1 MVAGDSPQRQAR
13 LNPRASLWL
22 AMALAG
28 LVSFAAAAAGLDVR
42 ASYGAR
48 VTGDEPY
55 YLITAIS
62 LAEERNLDVSDEI
75 TEGSYRPFHEI
86 ALDEQTRPLE
96 GGRRVSPH
104 DPLLP
109 LLLAPAV
116 ALGGWLGA
124 KWLLAALAGALCA
137 LIVWIAVRRFR
148 VGIGAAALAA
158 VVFGASAPLAVYG
171 SQVYPELPAALC
183 TAIGVAA
190 LTGRLRTGGLSCL
203 AVSVTALPWLSIKY
217 APIAAT
223 LALIGLAVMW
233 RAGRTSAA
241 AALGGGLAVM
251 AIVFVAAHLQ
261 LYEGLTPY
269 AVGDHF
275 ATGEFGVVGTSPDY
289 AGRSR
294 RLIGLLVDRDFGLAA
309 WQPAWLLVVPAV
321 FSLAK
326 TRPRGWLAL
335 GLPLAAGWLNATFVA
350 LTMQGW
356 WWPGRQVVVVLPC
369 AVIGI
374 AWWAARSRARLAILA
389 VSGAA
394 GIASLAWLIAEALD
408 RRLTWVVDF
417 FTTSNPLYRAWRLIL
432 PDYLDVTSTTWV
444 LHWLWILLAALVGV
458 WAWRS
463 SPATTRP

>member
-1 MVAGDSPQRQAR
+1 V
-13 LNPRASLWL
+13 L
-22 AMALAG
+22 
-28 LVSFAAAAAGLDVR
+28 
-42 ASYGAR
+42 
-48 VTGDEPY
+48 
-55 YLITAIS
+55 
-62 LAEERNLDVSDEI
+62 
-75 TEGSYRPFHEI
+75 
-86 ALDEQTRPLE
+86 
-96 GGRRVSPH
+96 
-104 DPLLP
+104 
-109 LLLAPAV
+109 
-116 ALGGWLGA
+116 
-124 KWLLAALAGALCA
+124 
-137 LIVWIAVRRFR
+137 
-148 VGIGAAALAA
+148 
-158 VVFGASAPLAVYG
+158 
-171 SQVYPELPAALC
+171 
-183 TAIGVAA
+183 
-190 LTGRLRTGGLSCL
+190 
-203 AVSVTALPWLSIKY
+203 
-217 APIAAT
+217 
-223 LALIGLAVMW
+223 W

-251 AIVFVAAHLQ
+251 GIVFVAAHLQ
-261 LYEGLTPY
+261 LYGGLTPY

-275 ATGEFGVVGTSPDY
+275 TMGEFGVVGTSPDY

-335 GLPLAAGWLNATFVA
+335 ALPLAAGWLNATFVA

-374 AWWAARSRARLAILA
+374 AWWAARSPNRLAILA

-394 GIASLAWLIAEALD
+394 GIASLAWLIAEGLD

-417 FTTSNPLYRAWRLIL
+417 FTTSNPLNRAWRLIL

-444 LHWLWILLAALVGV
+444 LHGLWILLAALVGV